1 MKKRNFL
8 IFILIILISLTSIFI
23 FFLLSQNTKEE
34 ENNQNKDL
42 TPLTE
47 NKNFNQQPLIIDHCK
62 NKDDEKCNYSNNTL
76 RYIHLN
82 QSYQELD
89 TIIDTINKTIK
100 EKYEQSINSTSELEA
115 DECKEA
121 KDIYK
126 YRNLYSMTETLYQSK
141 DLIGIFYDIS
151 GIDVCTKKALPAT
164 FNSYVYDITKN
175 TILTN
180 QEILELYHQTPET
193 VNKTIQNTIKDWNKT
208 LATDYNEN
216 DFDKEYKLYIASN
229 GDLDVVY
236 LNTKN
241 NITYSAQVKKL
252 TNN

>member
-1 MKKRNFL
+1 MKKRKFL

-23 FFLLSQNTKEE
+23 FFLLSQNTKKED
-34 ENNQNKDL
+34 NKDL

-47 NKNFNQQPLIIDHCK
+47 NKLFNQQPLIIDHCK

-82 QSYQELD
+82 QSYQKLD

-151 GIDVCTKKALPAT
+151 GIDVCTAKALPT
-164 FNSYVYDITKN
+164 NFDSYVYDIKKDSF
-175 TILTN
+175 LTN
-180 QEILELYHQTPET
+180 KEILKLYHLTTKT
-193 VNKTIQNTIKDWNKT
+193 VNKTIQNAIKDWNKI
-208 LATDYNEN
+208 LKANYSEK
-216 DFDKEYKLYIASN
+216 DFDKRYKLFITNSGN
-229 GDLDVVY
+229 LNVVY
-236 LNTKN
+236 LNTTDN
-241 NITYSAQVKKL
+241 VTYSSLVTELKKIK
-252 TNN
+252 